1 MSDRAGG
8 ASLEILDKIRW
19 ALLLLTVLGLVGTAV
34 QLALERHWAAPWQIA
49 PWAALGGITVA
60 LIVLLYSTNSAAV
73 KLARIIA
80 VVVLLVALVG
90 VWQHFSANLDHG
102 SGAGAHQVEE
112 TGEDDHSDED
122 EHSDDED
129 EHADE
134 DEHSDDE
141 DGDEGHDAAGED
153 VSAIDV
159 LTGAAGHTP
168 LLAPFAL
175 VQVALTLAAA
185 TIGLGDGSPTA
196 FRRRKRRS

>member
-1 MSDRAGG
+1 MSDRADG

-90 VWQHFSANLDHG
+90 VWQHFS
-102 SGAGAHQVEE
+102 VK
-112 TGEDDHSDED
+112 
-122 EHSDDED
+122 
-129 EHADE
+129 
-134 DEHSDDE
+134 
-141 DGDEGHDAAGED
+141 
-153 VSAIDV
+153 
-159 LTGAAGHTP
+159 P
-168 LLAPFAL
+168 
-175 VQVALTLAAA
+175 
-185 TIGLGDGSPTA
+185 
-196 FRRRKRRS
+196 